1 MAKATI
7 SQVKIK
13 GIVRDLV
20 NELESRKIHVE
31 KVILFGSY
39 AQGTPTAFSD
49 IDLAVIS
56 PSFGRKGILKIQEDL
71 ARAASKYLS
80 IIEPMGFSTQD
91 FECADN
97 ASFLGEVKRKGKVVY
112 SAHQ

>member
-1 MAKATI
+1 MAKATL
-7 SQVKIK
+7 SQVEIK
-13 GIVRDLV
+13 RIVRDFV
-20 NELESRKIHVE
+20 NELESRKIRVD
-31 KVILFGSY
+31 KIILFGSY
-39 AQGTPTAFSD
+39 AQGTPRTFSD

-71 ARAASKYLS
+71 ARAAGKYLS
-80 IIEPMGFSTQD
+80 LIEAIGFSTQD
-91 FECADN
+91 FERAEN